1 VSSVGS
7 QRSAVGLATSATMV
21 GGGGAWEDAGAVLA
35 SAPGDDFNAID
46 PNVVDGGGD
55 GVWLIFGSFWAGIRA
70 VRLDAETGKVAAN
83 TTPVALARRP
93 APDAIE
99 GAFLLP
105 RPDAYY
111 LFVSFDYCCRG
122 VSSNYSIHIGRS
134 RRIDGPYVDR
144 AGAPML
150 DGGGSLFVGGGH
162 GWAAGGGPGFLR
174 TAAGVDDTRMVL
186 HAYDGQTG
194 APYLQLVD
202 VAWQADGWPAAVAA
216 ASARREERREA

>member
-1 VSSVGS
+1 MSIAALRAHGVK
-7 QRSAVGLATSATMV
+7 RRIAVVEPYFPVIQPKIESFFAEFGYEVVRFNHLQGPQFTEYARMTARDMIAGL
-21 GGGGAWEDAGAVLA
+21 
-35 SAPGDDFNAID
+35 
-46 PNVVDGGGD
+46 
-55 GVWLIFGSFWAGIRA
+55 
-70 VRLDAETGKVAAN
+70 K
-83 TTPVALARRP
+83 
-93 APDAIE
+93 
-99 GAFLLP
+99 
-105 RPDAYY
+105 
-111 LFVSFDYCCRG
+111 
-122 VSSNYSIHIGRS
+122 
-134 RRIDGPYVDR
+134 RIDGPYVDR